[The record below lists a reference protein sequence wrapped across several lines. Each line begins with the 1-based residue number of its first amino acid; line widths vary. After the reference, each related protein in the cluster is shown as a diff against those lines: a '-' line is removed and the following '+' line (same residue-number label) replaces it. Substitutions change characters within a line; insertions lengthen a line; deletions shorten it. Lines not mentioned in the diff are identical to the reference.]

1 MKALFIIRKDDEVG
15 LEYLRSLATKIVDKK
30 LGDVAVSEMN
40 EDGVD
45 YYEYRINV
53 SNQNLLLL

>member
-1 MKALFIIRKDDEVG
+1 MNSLFILRKDDDVG
-15 LEYLRSLATKIVDKK
+15 LEYVNKLAINIVDKE
-30 LGDVAVSEMN
+30 LGTVSCNELT

>member
-1 MKALFIIRKDDEVG
+1 MNALFIIRKDDEAG
-15 LEYLRSLATKIVDKK
+15 LEYLRNLATKIVDES
-30 LGDVAVSEMN
+30 LGDVEVTETVDA
-40 EDGVD
+40 GVD

>member
-15 LEYLRSLATKIVDKK
+15 LEYLRTLATKIADQN
-30 LGDVAVSEMN
+30 LGDVSFTEMN

-45 YYEYRINV
+45 YFEYRINV
-53 SNQNLLLL
+53 SNQNLLLI